1 MARHLIQALASR
13 NLTAGDRVCVTSPNS
28 RDYLTLIDVCLRSGI
43 APVVVSSSAT
53 EREIGEMSGDVG
65 ARAVLDEREI
75 NALFSAMSTGA
86 SEALHAREL
95 PACRPIH
102 FTSGT
107 SGRPKAVWSGWLR
120 DEDAQAWVVDEQRAW
135 GITASDV
142 HLVCGPLSH
151 SAPLRFALMTLW
163 AGGSVI
169 VPPKFDP
176 ATIAE
181 LLPQVTTT
189 FMAPTHLQRLMEHAG
204 DSMLPHNLRLL
215 THAGS
220 ACPERVR
227 LWAYESFGLD
237 VVTEF
242 YGSTEGQFTVCSA
255 REWLNHP
262 GTVGKARPGRAMRVD
277 DKGRLW
283 SKAPNY
289 ARFEYWGDPEKTA
302 SAWDGDWFTV
312 GDYGRA
318 DSDGYVY
325 LDGRKGDL
333 IITGGVNVYP
343 AEIERVLSNLDGVD
357 ETVAFGLPDE
367 QWGQRVCV
375 AVTGSVSEEQVRQF
389 ALDQLSGPKRP
400 KSIFIV
406 DSLPHT
412 HSGKIDRSA
421 VPGLFR

>member
-1 MARHLIQALASR
+1 MARHLTQALASR

-28 RDYLTLIDVCLRSGI
+28 RDYLTVIDMCLRSGI
-43 APVVVSSSAT
+43 APVVLSSSAT
-53 EREIGEMSGDVG
+53 EREISEMSGDVG
-65 ARAVLDEREI
+65 ARAVLDEHEI
-75 NALFSAMSTGA
+75 HALFSAA
-86 SEALHAREL
+86 SLDATDAVHFSEF

-215 THAGS
+215 AHAGS

-277 DKGRLW
+277 DEGRLW

-312 GDYGRA
+312 GDYGRV

-400 KSIFIV
+400 KSVFIV